1 MRTLSLALSMA
12 LIAAIQNTHAAS
24 YFTLTS
30 TSIADGARIPVRFGA
45 DDKQRVDYF
54 QTYYK
59 VNWLNP
65 ALYDIT
71 INTARLDNQAAVEV
85 IKEAQSRFSQ
95 T

>member
-45 DDKQRVDYF
+45 DDKQRACR
-54 QTYYK
+54 
-59 VNWLNP
+59 P
-65 ALYDIT
+65 GSAISSSGEP
-71 INTARLDNQAAVEV
+71 TASSSDRRGWAAN
-85 IKEAQSRFSQ
+85 ARGRPPRFDS
-95 T
+95 TRA